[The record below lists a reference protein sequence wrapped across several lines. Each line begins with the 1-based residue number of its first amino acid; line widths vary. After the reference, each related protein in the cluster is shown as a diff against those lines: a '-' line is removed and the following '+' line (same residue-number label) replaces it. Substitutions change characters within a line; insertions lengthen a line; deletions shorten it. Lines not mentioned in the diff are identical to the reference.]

1 MPISSKETKRSR
13 KMHNLIATTAL
24 GGTELLIIIVL
35 MVVMLAI
42 PLAAVIWFARTNM
55 ENKRENVKLRLEVG
69 KLADE
74 LEQVRKQR
82 QPIRP

>member
-1 MPISSKETKRSR
+1 MNTYVAATVYPGLAEW
-13 KMHNLIATTAL
+13 LIVAAL
-24 GGTELLIIIVL
+24 IV
-35 MVVMLAI
+35 VVLVV
-42 PLAAVIWFARTNM
+42 PVFVVFWFARKTL

-82 QPIRP
+82 QPQ